1 MNCKNIEESIF
12 LYKELSLKERALV
25 DKHITGCSSCKE
37 LLIQVNHQYQLT
49 SKAAEIPVPT
59 GNSER
64 IKFRIMKGLEP
75 NQKINLLDRIFL
87 LFEYRWLQSAMGIV
101 SITLIGFF
109 VSEITSASNL
119 AFNKSYKTDVA
130 ILNTQ
135 RFLQTYIKRRE
146 SPKTISLYDQI
157 KNSDF
162 KNSKD

>member
-1 MNCKNIEESIF
+1 VLRDLEGLTVDEVCDVLSI
-12 LYKELSLKERALV
+12 
-25 DKHITGCSSCKE
+25 SS
-37 LLIQVNHQYQLT
+37 
-49 SKAAEIPVPT
+49 
-59 GNSER
+59 
-64 IKFRIMKGLEP
+64 KGLEP
-75 NQKINLLDRIFL
+75 NEKINLLDRIFL